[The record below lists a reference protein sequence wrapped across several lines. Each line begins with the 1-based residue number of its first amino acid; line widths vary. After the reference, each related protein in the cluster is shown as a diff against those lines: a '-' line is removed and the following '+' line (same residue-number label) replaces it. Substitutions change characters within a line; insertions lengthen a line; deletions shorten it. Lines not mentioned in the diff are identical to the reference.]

1 MQTLF
6 EPLLLETPARAAL
19 VFGLRW
25 SPLVG
30 SRPDLL
36 ARKRARLAGASHYVH
51 GGNRSAAV
59 GCTRLRQPPK
69 ACYSAAQLFALAH
82 PDGMAAGL
90 LTLNDGR
97 VWLVAAQ
104 DGAVLARTDRIFAT
118 AALARDALQEL
129 TASYPGLDA
138 RVFELA
144 TDDLPP
150 QPAAILWRTG
160 SGWNALPPSG
170 KAIGGVLLALSLG
183 YSAPA
188 AWRSWH
194 GGSIAEPD
202 ATPLVP
208 ARAWNDALVQTA
220 AALPLH
226 APAVTSRLFT
236 SLRRL
241 PLNRRGWSLRDASC
255 RPGGAAWHCEASY
268 VRAVPGATFAAFSAG
283 LPPSIQPSLKQL
295 DLARMQWRLP
305 QPADRLTLARIPSAS
320 ATSQGLASAL
330 QRIRPAFQEISMS
343 EAAPLPLA
351 APRDA
356 QGRAVPRPPGLPALR
371 QRALRLQGPLRS
383 FVLFDPAMAPSAW
396 SEVGLTHRAVS
407 QPTVNLSALSAHL
420 QGVIYEQD

>member
-6 EPLLLETPARAAL
+6 EPLLLETPAHAAL

-36 ARKRARLAGASHYVH
+36 ARKRARLAGASHYVY

-90 LTLNDGR
+90 LAMSDAR

-118 AALARDALQEL
+118 ADLARSALQEL
-129 TASYPGLDA
+129 TASYPGIDA
-138 RVFELA
+138 RLFELTPA
-144 TDDLPP
+144 DLPP

-160 SGWNALPPSG
+160 SGWSALPRSG
-170 KAIGGVLLALSLG
+170 KVIGGLLLALTLG
-183 YSAPA
+183 FSVPA
-188 AWRSWH
+188 GWRAWHRTT
-194 GGSIAEPD
+194 AAVPD
-202 ATPLVP
+202 ATSVAP
-208 ARAWNDALVQTA
+208 ARAWNDALARTA

-226 APAVTSRLFT
+226 APAVTGRLFA

-255 RPGGAAWHCEASY
+255 RPGGAAWRCEASY
-268 VRAVPGATFAAFSAG
+268 VRAAPGATFAAFSAG
-283 LPPSIQPSLKQL
+283 LPPSVQPSLKQL
-295 DLARMQWRLP
+295 DLAQMQWRLG
-305 QPADRLTLARIPSAS
+305 QPSARLTLAQIPSAH

-330 QRIRPAFQEISMS
+330 QRIRPAFQEISLS
-343 EAAPLPLA
+343 EAAALPVVP
-351 APRDA
+351 PRDA
-356 QGRAVPRPPGLPALR
+356 QGRTLPQPQGLPALR
-371 QRALRLQGPLRS
+371 QRVLRLQGPLRS
-383 FVLFDPAMAPSAW
+383 FALFDPAMAPSAW
-396 SEVGLTHRAVS
+396 SELGLTHRALS
-407 QPTVNLSALSAHL
+407 EPTVNLSALSAHL
-420 QGVIYEQD
+420 HGVVYEQN